1 MKKNYLLLFLALTTI
16 FNVFSQQEKNIEDEY
31 AAYFTLPREALYVH
45 LNKTS
50 YFSGEEI
57 WFKGYTYDQKNQLT
71 SKATTN
77 INVGIYDEA
86 GNQVKKALFQAENG
100 VTQGNFLIDSTFVAG
115 TYYIKAG
122 TNWMKNFKENDAYI
136 QKIEIFTEQIAKKD
150 IVFTDEQFDFQFLPE
165 GGHIVANTL
174 SNVGFKVINNQGKGV
189 AVSGIV
195 YDENKKQ
202 VASFEGNPL
211 GMGKFLF
218 QPKPNHQYTAEIKLE
233 NGTILTEILPKA
245 KETGISMIVNNP
257 FPDKIIIN
265 FSTNKE
271 TLAYNPSKQYKVLIH
286 QNGNLKTLGLKFQD
300 STEKV
305 ISVPK
310 KDLFKGVNTI
320 TVFDN
325 DENPVLERLFFND
338 YFVRKANINV
348 SKLNTIKDS
357 ILLSINELAL
367 QENATISV
375 SVLPEM
381 TKSYNPT
388 HNILSNF
395 YLKPHIKGFVEN
407 PQYYFQD
414 MDRKKKYELDV
425 LLLTQGWSR
434 YEWKTIFEEKPN
446 GLNRFENGITVRGK
460 VNKPTTGIDRLF
472 IHSTKN
478 QSAQFIELDKDQNF
492 TIDNFFLEEG
502 EEIRFSYTDK
512 KGVFKKPS
520 MYLRFIVTNKED
532 QISEVVLNDTK
543 IANTTTANFSLPEG
557 FISANAETLEEVV
570 IEGEKKQKYR
580 DPILKNGVVTDIT
593 IEDYN
598 RFYNITDF
606 IAFNGNYLVSEG
618 VGNVSIQ
625 TRRSPRATP
634 TIFFND
640 VQLFNFSIL
649 SNFSTANVERII
661 IDRNGL
667 GYGMN
672 AGFGGVIKIYTRTT
686 SLFKRG
692 AGETM
697 YLGSKAPLAFATAK
711 KYYAPK
717 YASFQNDIF
726 QEYGAISWISELK
739 LEKAQANNFKILDTK
754 TDRITLFIEGISEN
768 GDLISEQKTIQ
779 VR

>member
-1 MKKNYLLLFLALTTI
+1 MKKSHLLLFFALTTI
-16 FNVFSQQEKNIEDEY
+16 FNVFGQQEKSIEYEY
-31 AAYFTLPREALYVH
+31 AAYFTLPREALYLH
-45 LNKTS
+45 LNKTT
-50 YFSGEEI
+50 YFAGEEI
-57 WFKGYTYDQKNQLT
+57 WFKGYTYDQKNQLS

-77 INVGIYDEA
+77 INIGIYDDA
-86 GNQVKKALFQAENG
+86 GNQLKKALFQAENG
-100 VTQGNFLIDSTFVAG
+100 VTQGNFLVDSTFVAG
-115 TYYIKAG
+115 TYYIKAT
-122 TNWMKNFKENDAYI
+122 TNWMKNFKENDAYV
-136 QKIEIFTEQIAKKD
+136 QKIEIFTEQVAKEN

-174 SNVGFKVINNQGKGV
+174 SNIGFKVINNQGKGV

-218 QPKPNHQYTAEIKLE
+218 QPKSNHQYTAEIKLE
-233 NGTILTEILPKA
+233 NGTILTETLPKA

-265 FSTNKE
+265 FSTNEE
-271 TLAYNPSKQYKVLIH
+271 TLAYNPSKEYKVLIH
-286 QNGNLKTLGLKFQD
+286 QNGNLKTLGLKFED

-310 KDLFKGVNTI
+310 SDLFKGVNTI

-338 YFVRKANINV
+338 YFVKKASINV

-407 PQYYFQD
+407 PQYYFHD
-414 MDRKKKYELDV
+414 MDRKKKYELDI

-434 YEWKTIFEEKPN
+434 YDWKTIFEEKPN
-446 GLNRFENGITVRGK
+446 ALHRFENGITIRGK
-460 VNKPTTGIDRLF
+460 VNRPTSGIERLF

-492 TIDNFFLEEG
+492 TITNFFLEEG

-520 MYLRFIVTNKED
+520 MYLRFIITNKED
-532 QISEVVLNDTK
+532 HISEVILNDTK
-543 IANTTTANFSLPEG
+543 TANTTTANFSLPKG
-557 FISANAETLEEVV
+557 FIGKNTEVLDEVV
-570 IEGEKKQKYR
+570 IEADKKQKYR
-580 DPILKNGVVTDIT
+580 DPILANGVVTDIT
-593 IEDYN
+593 MEHYN

-606 IAFNGNYLVSEG
+606 IAFTGNYQVSDRI
-618 VGNVSIQ
+618 GNVSIR
-625 TRRSPRATP
+625 TRRSPSASP

-640 VQLFNFSIL
+640 VLLYNFSIL

-661 IDRNGL
+661 IDRNGF
-667 GYGMN
+667 GYGLN

-686 SLFKRG
+686 SLFEEEEGSK
-692 AGETM
+692 M
-697 YLGSKAPLAFATAK
+697 YLASEAPLAFSTSK
-711 KYYAPK
+711 KFYTPK

-726 QEYGAISWISELK
+726 QEYGAISWIPELK
-739 LEKAQANNFKILDTK
+739 LEKAQATSFKVFDTE